1 MEGSLWVVCS
11 QQVAQPI
18 YDRHQVTR
26 VGPRGS
32 SQVSQRSSQ
41 SEQRRASV
49 QADHITNH
57 LQGGLY
63 KKGEVRENFEGWKAS
78 LLIKRDFVP
87 SMFRGWSVPL
97 STRIMDPTDGK
108 PPPCLF
114 KGSLSRLMAGIWHNG
129 KNKGLEV
136 RKLSD
141 SSDDLRTL
149 PLEVFWIR

>member
-11 QQVAQPI
+11 QQEAQPI

-32 SQVSQRSSQ
+32 SQVSQRSFQ

-63 KKGEVRENFEGWKAS
+63 KKGGVRENFEG
-78 LLIKRDFVP
+78 
-87 SMFRGWSVPL
+87 
-97 STRIMDPTDGK
+97 
-108 PPPCLF
+108 
-114 KGSLSRLMAGIWHNG
+114 
-129 KNKGLEV
+129 
-136 RKLSD
+136 
-141 SSDDLRTL
+141 
-149 PLEVFWIR
+149 